1 MSNTNP
7 NRNPK
12 PKPKPKPNPKPK
24 SHQDMKSVFAERQ
37 KFGRFYYRFP
47 NGEAGTDVFDRT
59 ASFITY
65 LFRTM
70 SGTGY
75 FAEAEPA
82 SREVTLTLT

>member
-1 MSNTNP
+1 MHVPHARHPPLPAAPAAARRARPPLPAAPRAPAAPARTRRSRSP
-7 NRNPK
+7 LCP
-12 PKPKPKPNPKPK
+12 
-24 SHQDMKSVFAERQ
+24 
-37 KFGRFYYRFP
+37 GRFYYRFP

-75 FAEAEPA
+75 FAG
-82 SREVTLTLT
+82 